1 MTASPDRALV
11 TAPFFSPTRI
21 WAMAWNTLTE
31 LTRLKIF
38 YFLLIFALLVI
49 GNSFFMA
56 RLSPEEEF
64 QMLKDI
70 SLGAMSIFT
79 SLLAILATAMLL
91 PKDLE
96 DRTTFTI
103 LAKPVPRYE
112 YLLGKLLGI
121 LLLLALS
128 IAVMTALFLTVLWLR
143 EQSALGEYRAAFA
156 QKNISADDFARAVS
170 SIQSVSFNINLLPGI
185 VIIFAKA
192 ALLASLTLMISAF
205 ASSAIFTMMITIAIY
220 FIGHLQATARE
231 YWLEGMD
238 IQWWTRPALALVAL
252 LFPDLQ
258 AFSLTDDIVAGNP
271 ITTALFTQ
279 TAALGLLYV
288 GVYYL
293 LACFFFSNREL

>member
-1 MTASPDRALV
+1 MTAATPRAFAQ
-11 TAPFFSPTRI
+11 APIFSPARI
-21 WAMAWNTLTE
+21 WALAWNTLTE

-56 RLSPEEEF
+56 RLTPEEEF

-112 YLLGKLLGI
+112 YLAGKLVGI
-121 LLLLALS
+121 LLLLAFS
-128 IAVMTALFLTVLWLR
+128 IAMMTALFLTVLWLR
-143 EQSALGEYRAAFA
+143 EQSALADVRAQVTGE
-156 QKNISADDFARAVS
+156 DLARAVA
-170 SIQSVSFNINLLPGI
+170 SIQAVTFNANLLPGI
-185 VIIFAKA
+185 LIIFVKA
-192 ALLASLTLMISAF
+192 ALLAALTLMISAF
-205 ASSAIFTMMITIAIY
+205 ATSAIFTMMITIAIY

-231 YWLEGMD
+231 YWLQGVD
-238 IQWWTRPALALVAL
+238 IQWWTKPMLALVAL
-252 LFPDLQ
+252 IFPDLQ

-271 ITTALFTQ
+271 ITTALFVQ
-279 TAALGLLYV
+279 TATLGLLYV

>member
-1 MTASPDRALV
+1 MNDRA
-11 TAPFFSPTRI
+11 PIFSPTRI
-21 WAMAWNTLTE
+21 SALAWNTLTE

-56 RLSPEEEF
+56 KLTPEEEF

-79 SLLAILATAMLL
+79 ALIAILATAMLL

-112 YLLGKLLGI
+112 YLAGKLLGI
-121 LLLLALS
+121 LLLLGIS
-128 IAVMTALFLTVLWLR
+128 IAIMTALFLAVLWLR
-143 EQSALGEYRAAFA
+143 EQGAIEEIRAAFT
-156 QKNISADDFARAVS
+156 QKQINAEDLMREIA
-170 SIQSVSFNINLLPGI
+170 SIQAATFNANLAPGI
-185 VIIFAKA
+185 AIIFVKA
-192 ALLASLTLMISAF
+192 ALLAALTLMISAF

-238 IQWWTRPALALVAL
+238 IRWWTRPALALIAL

-258 AFSLTDDIVAGNP
+258 AFSLTDDIVVGNP
-271 ITTALFTQ
+271 IPFALFAQ
-279 TAALGLLYV
+279 TGALGLLYV
-288 GVYYL
+288 AVYFL

>member
-1 MTASPDRALV
+1 MTTTTDRPPTL
-11 TAPFFSPTRI
+11 APIFSPTRI
-21 WAMAWNTLTE
+21 WALGWNTLTE

-56 RLSPEEEF
+56 RLTPEEEF

-112 YLLGKLLGI
+112 YLAGKLLGI
-121 LLLLALS
+121 LLLLTLS
-128 IAVMTALFLTVLWLR
+128 VAVMTALFLTVLWLR
-143 EQSALGEYRAAFA
+143 EQSALADVRAAFA
-156 QKNISADDFARAVS
+156 QKSITSDDLARAVA
-170 SIQSVSFNINLLPGI
+170 SIQSVTFNANLAPGI
-185 VIIFAKA
+185 AIIFIKS
-192 ALLASLTLMISAF
+192 ALLAALTLMISAF
-205 ASSAIFTMMITIAIY
+205 ASSAIFTMLITIAIY

-231 YWLEGMD
+231 YWLAGID
-238 IQWWTRPALALVAL
+238 IQWWTKPLLAAIALI
-252 LFPDLQ
+252 FPDLQ

-279 TAALGLLYV
+279 TVTLGLLYI